1 MDGSEFARFAYL
13 GLLLVAVGGWV
24 IASSRGGLGR
34 IFQHFAV
41 WAFLFL
47 GTIAAFG
54 LWNDIRHEVAPR
66 AAVMGGRVEIPRGM
80 DGHYTLTLELN
91 GVPVNFVVDTGA
103 TDIVLSLKDAEKIGI
118 TRDSLAFTG
127 QALTAN
133 GPVRTARVK
142 IPEIGIGT
150 IRDTNVAASVTEGE
164 MRDSLLGMAYLQ
176 RFSRIEIASGKMI
189 LER

>member
-1 MDGSEFARFAYL
+1 MDGSDLPRIAYL

-24 IASSRGGLGR
+24 IASSRGGMGR

-54 LWNDIRHEVAPR
+54 LWNDIRREVAPR
-66 AAVMGGRVEIPRGM
+66 AAVVGGRIEIPRGH
-80 DGHYTLTLELN
+80 DGHYMLTLQVN

-103 TDIVLSLKDAEKIGI
+103 TDIVLSIKDAEKIGI
-118 TRDSLAFTG
+118 SRDSLEFTG

-133 GPVRTARVK
+133 GMVRTARVK
-142 IPEIGIGT
+142 LPEISVGPIL
-150 IRDTNVAASVTEGE
+150 DTNVPASVTEGE

-176 RFSRIEIASGKMI
+176 RFARIEIASGKMI